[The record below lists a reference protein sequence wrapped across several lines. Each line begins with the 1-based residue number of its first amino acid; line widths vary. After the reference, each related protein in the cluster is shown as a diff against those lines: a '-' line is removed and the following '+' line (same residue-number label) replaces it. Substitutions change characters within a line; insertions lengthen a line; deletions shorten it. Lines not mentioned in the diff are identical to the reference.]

1 LNTFSSEDNVILAAL
16 PAGQPAGHFESRH
29 MNRGAM
35 HARTDVAV
43 QRAMM
48 GGDPD
53 HLTGITVR
61 A

>member
-1 LNTFSSEDNVILAAL
+1 
-16 PAGQPAGHFESRH
+16 
-29 MNRGAM
+29 M

-48 GGDPD
+48 GGDLD